1 MSHFQLA
8 AEMSGCIPGL
18 HDACAIGAMQ
28 VYRYGALHI
37 GGGRRKEAL
46 NDLSISI
53 ISFYERVMAAGCNA
67 YMIDMMLII
76 CL

>member
-1 MSHFQLA
+1 
-8 AEMSGCIPGL
+8 
-18 HDACAIGAMQ
+18 MQ

-53 ISFYERVMAAGCNA
+53 ISSYERVMAAGCKV
-67 YMIDMMLII
+67 YMMILYT
-76 CL
+76 CSSSSFGKTSFSLV